1 MAELDLQKQMAEAA
15 AECGG
20 IAAALLAIQKSLDK
34 MEPTVTRMEPVLA
47 SLEPTVVDLAAWHPG
62 VDQAVGRLQA
72 DLGEIR
78 VELAKITASPFFH
91 EAGKATSGGIPTTA
105 DVPSLTNNT
114 GCDGHGPYGHS
125 RTPPARVSV
134 VGGSLLPSPAPAN
147 GTFRTP
153 FPTVPLL
160 GPGDH
165 SGPSSGTRSS
175 SSHLGC
181 PEFDGDNPTGW
192 RIRCEAY
199 FRVCAIDPS
208 TWVMGGHCYYSLHW
222 CRRAVV
228 GMVSDSC

>member
-78 VELAKITASPFFH
+78 AELAKITASPFFH

-147 GTFRTP
+147 GGSDGVNPSR
-153 FPTVPLL
+153 
-160 GPGDH
+160 
-165 SGPSSGTRSS
+165 SSGDCYVESATVRGACLSHHAAPAGYTGDSS
-175 SSHLGC
+175 SCVLKQNSVDAQ
-181 PEFDGDNPTGW
+181 FWW
-192 RIRCEAY
+192 RRSLQSRQCEV
-199 FRVCAIDPS
+199 FFGSFVC
-208 TWVMGGHCYYSLHW
+208 
-222 CRRAVV
+222 R
-228 GMVSDSC
+228 